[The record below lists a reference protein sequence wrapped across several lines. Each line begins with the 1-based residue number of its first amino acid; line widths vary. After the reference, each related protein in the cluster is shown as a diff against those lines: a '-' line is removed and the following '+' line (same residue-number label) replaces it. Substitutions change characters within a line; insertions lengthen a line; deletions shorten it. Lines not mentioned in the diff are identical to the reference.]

1 MGTGSR
7 VIVDFHS
14 HTNASDG
21 TLTPDELVAAMRE
34 RNVGIFSI
42 TDHDTLD
49 AYTTLRGKKID
60 ATVIP
65 GVEINCSLRGG
76 EVHVLGYKLPLEES
90 NLSRILREHR
100 SSRFERAKQM
110 VSQLNAAGIPLTFEQ
125 VQAEAVGSLALG
137 RPHVGKAL
145 VRHRHVKDIQAVFR
159 DWLVTG
165 KPGYVPQDY
174 ILPYRAVELIK
185 DAGGVA
191 VLAHPGR
198 LKDEAVIED
207 LAKFGLDGLE
217 VFYPTHS
224 PQQIA
229 FYRSQAKEHKLV
241 MTAGSDFHDIR
252 WHARGVGMEVEKDD
266 IQPFLDLILN

>member
-1 MGTGSR
+1 M
-7 VIVDFHS
+7 IVDFHS

-34 RNVGIFSI
+34 RNVSIFSI

-49 AYTTLRGKKID
+49 AYRTLTGKTID

-65 GVEINCSLRGG
+65 GVEINCSVRGG
-76 EVHVLGYKLPLEES
+76 DVHILGYKLPLEET
-90 NLSRILREHR
+90 NLTRILSSHR
-100 SSRFERAKQM
+100 SSRVERAKQM
-110 VSQLNAAGIPLTFEQ
+110 VKQLNDAGLPVTFEQ

-145 VRHRHVKDIQAVFR
+145 VRHGHVKNIEAVFR
-159 DWLVTG
+159 DWLVVG
-165 KPGYVPQDY
+165 KPGYVPQDH
-174 ILPYRAVELIK
+174 ILPYRAIELIK
-185 DAGGVA
+185 EAGGVA

-198 LKDEAVIED
+198 LKDETIIDD
-207 LAKFGLDGLE
+207 LAKYGLDGIE

-224 PQQIA
+224 PQQISY
-229 FYRSQAKEHKLV
+229 YRGKAKEHKLV

-252 WHARGVGMEVEKDD
+252 WHTRGVGMEVEKTD
-266 IQPFLDLILN
+266 IQPFLDRILN